1 MGETRKPL
9 WREIADTLRAEI
21 VAGKYD
27 KSGQL
32 PSDNQ
37 LVRRYATTRATV
49 IKAMAELETAGAIVR
64 RIGAGT
70 FLKPRQEAK
79 DCYVATL
86 IAGLGD
92 SDFFIPICSQIA
104 QSARSYG
111 LNLVWGSDSEFNALG
126 SDASIDHLIEHYQ
139 RQNIRGVFFAPDDDL
154 GDGSAAER
162 NRTVARRLA
171 QAGIAVV
178 LIDRDVEAYPVSS
191 PYDLVGIDNMNAGFR
206 QADHLLSAGAKNIY
220 YVGHYGSLSSTL
232 GRIAGFEAALKA
244 AGLPNK
250 DRVLLTDAPS
260 RGAFARKL
268 LKFKADG
275 VVCCNDRYAVQLIAA
290 LLEVKAKVPE
300 RIKVIG
306 IDDAR
311 IARYAAVPV
320 TTLRQPVKSIGE
332 EAVRLMSLRLNKDS
346 HPPRRIL
353 LATEL
358 ILRDSTRHP
367 SPRPSPPPRIQSKQP
382 ATDYPARLSP

>member
-9 WREIADTLRAEI
+9 WRRIADTLRAEI
-21 VAGKYD
+21 IAGKYD

-49 IKAMAELETAGAIVR
+49 IKAMAELETAGFIVR

-70 FLKPRQEAK
+70 FLKPQQEAK
-79 DCYVATL
+79 NCYVATL

-92 SDFFIPICSQIA
+92 SGFFVPICAQIA

-111 LNLVWGSDSEFNALG
+111 LNLIWGADSEFNAFG
-126 SDASIDHLIEHYQ
+126 SEASIDHLIEHYQ

-162 NRTVARRLA
+162 NRSVAARLA
-171 QAGIAVV
+171 KAGIAVV
-178 LIDRDVEAYPVSS
+178 LIDRDVETYPVAS
-191 PYDLVGIDNMNAGFR
+191 PYDFVGIDNIDAGYR
-206 QADHLLSAGAKNIY
+206 QVEHLLEVGAKNIY
-220 YVGHYGSLSSTL
+220 YVGHHGSLSSTL
-232 GRIAGFEAALKA
+232 GRISGFEAALRA

-250 DRVLLTDAPS
+250 ERVMLTDSPS
-260 RGAFARKL
+260 SATFARKL
-268 LKFKADG
+268 LKAKADG
-275 VVCCNDRYAVQLIAA
+275 IVCCNDRYAVQLIAA
-290 LLEVKAKVPE
+290 FLGVGAKIPE
-300 RIKVIG
+300 QIKVIG

-311 IARYAAVPV
+311 IAKYAAVPV
-320 TTLRQPVKSIGE
+320 TTLRQPVNSIGE
-332 EAVRLMSLRLNKDS
+332 EAVRLMSLRLNKDN
-346 HPPRRIL
+346 HPSRRIL

-358 ILRDSTRHP
+358 IRRASTRKP
-367 SPRPSPPPRIQSKQP
+367 F
-382 ATDYPARLSP
+382 